1 MLPTLCVVNLG
12 IGIPMLASN
21 YIPSGMRVVIHSENG
36 LLGMVSTLTLYVCL
50 KTLKHRAHYRAE
62 TH

>member
-1 MLPTLCVVNLG
+1 
-12 IGIPMLASN
+12 MLASN

-50 KTLKHRAHYRAE
+50 KTLKH
-62 TH
+62 